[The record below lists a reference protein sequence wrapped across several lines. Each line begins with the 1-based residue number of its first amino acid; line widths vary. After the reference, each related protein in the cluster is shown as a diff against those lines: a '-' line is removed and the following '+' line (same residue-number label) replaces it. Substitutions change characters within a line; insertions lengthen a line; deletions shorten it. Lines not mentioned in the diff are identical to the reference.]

1 MLHPFLPFFSK
12 AALNELL
19 VQERKKK
26 KLEIQEEIN
35 KQKQLNMTTK

>member
-1 MLHPFLPFFSK
+1 
-12 AALNELL
+12 

-35 KQKQLNMTTK
+35 KQKQLKIEEEKKKTVDCM